1 MEKRDTKKEHFQKKY
16 IDSGTDN
23 GSLVAPQVSGAIL
36 LSILDVEKQRDM
48 YPEILDK
55 QVTDI
60 WWWFGD
66 LAFELSSSA
75 KKIIVVDPIFA
86 TENLHEFLGQE
97 KRRAENRLQKTQ
109 QITSENVV
117 NILSSQK
124 LVYEG
129 IQNRE
134 EYANTPSEKILRNP
148 SFAQDI
154 QWIPQDS
161 QDLVFLNFILDK
173 LYTGERATSIEE
185 IRKALQSAIS
195 ITRSGGKVMGVHDIS
210 SHPDE
215 IILALDNLLIS
226 WCTVDYQQKGR
237 YLVFHIDKA

>member
-1 MEKRDTKKEHFQKKY
+1 MEKKDTKKERFQKKY
-16 IDSGTDN
+16 IDNGSDN
-23 GSLVAPQVSGAIL
+23 GSLVAPQVSGAML
-36 LSILDVEKQRDM
+36 LTILDVEKQGDI

-55 QVTDI
+55 QVTDV

-86 TENLHEFLGQE
+86 AENLNDFLGQE
-97 KRRAENRLQKTQ
+97 KERAGNRLQKTQ
-109 QITSENVV
+109 QITAKDVA

-124 LVYEG
+124 QVYEG

-134 EYANTPSEKILRNP
+134 KYTSAPSEKILRNP

-154 QWIPQDS
+154 QWIPQNS

-173 LYTGERATSIEE
+173 LYTGDNATSIEE
-185 IRKALQSAIS
+185 IRKALQSAIH
-195 ITRSGGKVMGVHDIS
+195 ITKSGWKIMGVHDIS

-215 IILALDNLLIS
+215 IILALDNLLMS
-226 WCTVDYQQKGR
+226 WCTVEYHQKGN
-237 YLVFHIDKA
+237 YLVFHIDKI